1 MKRFQITIFITL
13 ILILSPNIIVSQSK
27 PSNETQEVDNYKAN
41 SVQTLSYKYVPS
53 IKELIENGTFIAEDP
68 ENYLKMGPKRF
79 RKNLPV
85 KPGSTHA
92 MGRDPLVD
100 INKKTKTKQTRD
112 PILDFITTTNTAVP
126 GDPTGEIGRDYYI
139 AAWNSSFR
147 IFNLDGS
154 PATPATSL
162 GNFFTQDI
170 GDPIALYDSEAD
182 RYIITSMGSNAV
194 NFAISVSNDPCLLYT
209 SDAADE

>member
-1 MKRFQITIFITL
+1 MKRFQIIGFLTAIFFL
-13 ILILSPNIIVSQSK
+13 IPNIIVSQLK
-27 PSNETQEVDNYKAN
+27 PSNETQEVDNYKVN
-41 SVQTLSYKYVPS
+41 TVETLSYKYVPS
-53 IKELIENGTFIAEDP
+53 INELIKNGTFIAEDP
-68 ENYLKMGPKRF
+68 ENYLKKGPKRF

-92 MGRDPLVD
+92 TGRDPLVD
-100 INKKTKTKQTRD
+100 INKKTKIIQTRD

-162 GNFFTQDI
+162 GNCFGF
-170 GDPIALYDSEAD
+170 
-182 RYIITSMGSNAV
+182 
-194 NFAISVSNDPCLLYT
+194 
-209 SDAADE
+209 